1 MRSILKILFL
11 LLLSRGC
18 FGQSHASGDPL
29 NIYRQ
34 ANLAYQ
40 KQEYDKAIEIYNSL
54 IAKRQFAPELYFNL
68 GNAYYKQGDI
78 PRSILN
84 YERALKMDPKD
95 EDAQFNLKI
104 ALLNVIDKIDP
115 VPQIFYK
122 RWMNSLTE
130 LLSSNAWGKLVIAIL
145 WLSLCT
151 SLLYLF
157 GSSVRSRKLGFLL
170 TLGLLVLFSSSFIL
184 AARSHSK
191 TYREE
196 SAIVMSASVYVKSS
210 PDPKGT
216 DLFIIHEGSKVE
228 LLDELNNWKKI
239 KLLNGSIGWLLKS
252 EIEII

>member
-1 MRSILKILFL
+1 M
-11 LLLSRGC
+11 
-18 FGQSHASGDPL
+18 
-29 NIYRQ
+29 
-34 ANLAYQ
+34 
-40 KQEYDKAIEIYNSL
+40 
-54 IAKRQFAPELYFNL
+54 
-68 GNAYYKQGDI
+68 
-78 PRSILN
+78 
-84 YERALKMDPKD
+84 
-95 EDAQFNLKI
+95 
-104 ALLNVIDKIDP
+104 
-115 VPQIFYK
+115 
-122 RWMNSLTE
+122 MNSLTE
-130 LLSSNAWGKLVIAIL
+130 LLSSSAWGKLVIAIL

-191 TYREE
+191 TCREE